1 MWRLSSCCMHPARG
15 SVTMGVAHVDRS
27 ISDQRDS
34 NSPTIVPV
42 GFTVDVPYT
51 TVCITHP
58 PGPFFHD
65 QHLHSWNSVDAKNV
79 GVGNISPRAFR
90 RRMISFGIGTLSV
103 VEQSGV
109 EKRPRGVRY
118 TPAVYGTVYVVH
130 PFKTC
135 LQVSKEL
142 LLL

>member
-1 MWRLSSCCMHPARG
+1 MIHLIIVYRHDHPSRKSVQQYKYHHTTTPCSCRTSPSNPGCCSRTAVHD
-15 SVTMGVAHVDRS
+15 SVYHTPWS
-27 ISDQRDS
+27 IYLD
-34 NSPTIVPV
+34 I
-42 GFTVDVPYT
+42 
-51 TVCITHP
+51 
-58 PGPFFHD
+58 
-65 QHLHSWNSVDAKNV
+65 SWNNAGAKQT

>member
-1 MWRLSSCCMHPARG
+1 
-15 SVTMGVAHVDRS
+15 MGVAHVDRS

-42 GFTVDVPYT
+42 GFTVVVPYT

-79 GVGNISPRAFR
+79 GVGNISPRALR
-90 RRMISFGIGTLSV
+90 RRIVRDWHPLGCRAIELG
-103 VEQSGV
+103 
-109 EKRPRGVRY
+109 KPPRGRCDIHR
-118 TPAVYGTVYVVH
+118 PIR
-130 PFKTC
+130 
-135 LQVSKEL
+135 
-142 LLL
+142 